1 MLVASRPACAGIGA
15 ICQKRKE
22 EMNEQKVWQSTLDDR
37 YEVQVV
43 RVAPYQGKLLI
54 REAGEEIYSQRVGL
68 MFDTL
73 VGPVAADLDVWEE
86 MAHAF
91 GHRPGELMQSKDL
104 FKKCF
109 DLKELVLSV

>member
-1 MLVASRPACAGIGA
+1 
-15 ICQKRKE
+15 
-22 EMNEQKVWQSTLDDR
+22 MNQQIIWESTLDNR

-43 RVAPYQGKLLI
+43 RFAPYQGKLLI

-86 MAHAF
+86 MAIDAINN
-91 GHRPGELMQSKDL
+91 RS
-104 FKKCF
+104 C
-109 DLKELVLSV
+109 

>member
-1 MLVASRPACAGIGA
+1 MPLHDVEPEHGLVQGRSCAS
-15 ICQKRKE
+15 
-22 EMNEQKVWQSTLDDR
+22 QSSGP
-37 YEVQVV
+37 VS
-43 RVAPYQGKLLI
+43 GKLLI
-54 REAGEEIYSQRVGL
+54 RAVDEEIYSQRVGL
-68 MFDTL
+68 MFDSL

-86 MAHAF
+86 MAHAC

>member
-1 MLVASRPACAGIGA
+1 
-15 ICQKRKE
+15 
-22 EMNEQKVWQSTLDDR
+22 MNEQIVWQSTLDDR

-68 MFDTL
+68 MFDSL

-86 MAHAF
+86 MAHAC

-109 DLKELVLSV
+109 DLKELVECVKTKVGFDR

>member
-1 MLVASRPACAGIGA
+1 
-15 ICQKRKE
+15 
-22 EMNEQKVWQSTLDDR
+22 
-37 YEVQVV
+37 
-43 RVAPYQGKLLI
+43 
-54 REAGEEIYSQRVGL
+54 

-91 GHRPGELMQSKDL
+91 GHRPGELMQAKDL

-109 DLKELVLSV
+109 DL